1 MILVGGATGTGKSTV
16 ATEIAYRLG
25 ITRVTSTD
33 FIRQT
38 MRAFFSHEFMPS
50 IHYSSFEAAIAVP
63 DADDPLVAGFLEQS
77 RQVLVGVRAS
87 IERALQE
94 GWSMVLEG
102 VHLVPGLL
110 PPSSRAPS
118 SARASSRSRTRRPT
132 RSTSSTREAGERAA
146 DGEVPRPLRRDP
158 APAAL
163 HRRPRASA
171 RASPVIENESA
182 DRATGAVA
190 ELVLSA
196 AERGAGAR
204 VTQTEP
210 SSTPSRRRSTL
221 APCLCQ
227 SYLRA
232 TEHAALRAA
241 RWLGRAD
248 QEAAEEAAAAGMRAS
263 LDILPDPRPRRLRLA
278 RDEGGLDAGSDRR
291 RAAGAEVDLAL
302 DPLEGRGVVARGGNG
317 AMSMIARRRARARS

>member
-1 MILVGGATGTGKSTV
+1 MTQPRRIMPLPLGGEHGLPYSRGLMARALMAVGVAADRAYSLARRVGDDLASRGSDVVELDRLECLAIEKLGEVEGREALRQLRRYQELRELDLPIVILIGGATGTGKSTV

-50 IHYSSFEAAIAVP
+50 IHYSSFEAALALP

-87 IERALQE
+87 IDRALEE

-110 PPSSRAPS
+110 PRQLE
-118 SARASSRSRTRRPT
+118 SALVSACVLQISDETAHAQHFF
-132 RSTSSTREAGERAA
+132 TREAGTDRPMSKYLDRFGEIRQLQRYIVDRAER
-146 DGEVPRPLRRDP
+146 DGV
-158 APAAL
+158 
-163 HRRPRASA
+163 
-171 RASPVIENESA
+171 PVIENESA

-196 AERGAGAR
+196 AERTRER
-204 VTQTEP
+204 V
-210 SSTPSRRRSTL
+210 
-221 APCLCQ
+221 
-227 SYLRA
+227 
-232 TEHAALRAA
+232 
-241 RWLGRAD
+241 
-248 QEAAEEAAAAGMRAS
+248 
-263 LDILPDPRPRRLRLA
+263 
-278 RDEGGLDAGSDRR
+278 
-291 RAAGAEVDLAL
+291 
-302 DPLEGRGVVARGGNG
+302 
-317 AMSMIARRRARARS
+317 

>member
-1 MILVGGATGTGKSTV
+1 MTQPRRIMPLPLGGEHGLPYSRGLMARALMAVGVAADRAYSLARRVGDDLATRSSDVVELDRLECLAIEKLGEVEGREALRQLRRYQELRELDLPIVILVGGATGTGKSTV

-50 IHYSSFEAAIAVP
+50 IHYSSFEAALAVP

-87 IERALQE
+87 IDRALEE

-110 PPSSRAPS
+110 PRQLE
-118 SARASSRSRTRRPT
+118 SALVSACVLQISDETAHAQHFF
-132 RSTSSTREAGERAA
+132 TREAGTDRPMSKYLDRFGEIRQLQRYIVDRAER
-146 DGEVPRPLRRDP
+146 DGV
-158 APAAL
+158 
-163 HRRPRASA
+163 
-171 RASPVIENESA
+171 PVIENESA

-196 AERGAGAR
+196 AERTRER
-204 VTQTEP
+204 V
-210 SSTPSRRRSTL
+210 
-221 APCLCQ
+221 
-227 SYLRA
+227 
-232 TEHAALRAA
+232 
-241 RWLGRAD
+241 
-248 QEAAEEAAAAGMRAS
+248 
-263 LDILPDPRPRRLRLA
+263 
-278 RDEGGLDAGSDRR
+278 
-291 RAAGAEVDLAL
+291 
-302 DPLEGRGVVARGGNG
+302 
-317 AMSMIARRRARARS
+317 